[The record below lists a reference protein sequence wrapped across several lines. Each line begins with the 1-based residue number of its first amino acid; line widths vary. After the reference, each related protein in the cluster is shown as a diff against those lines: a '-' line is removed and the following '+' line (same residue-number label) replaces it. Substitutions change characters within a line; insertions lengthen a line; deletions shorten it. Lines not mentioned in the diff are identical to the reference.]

1 MIERRDHSRRRQS
14 VIDANPGLPER
25 ELIKLAALCA
35 AVGAALRHRGV
46 TEPAATLTA
55 EAGIAVFEVS
65 FERWITDPD
74 ERDFAHFVEESLA
87 QLKAVTAGA

>member
-1 MIERRDHSRRRQS
+1 M
-14 VIDANPGLPER
+14 
-25 ELIKLAALCA
+25 
-35 AVGAALRHRGV
+35 
-46 TEPAATLTA
+46 
-55 EAGIAVFEVS
+55 FEVS